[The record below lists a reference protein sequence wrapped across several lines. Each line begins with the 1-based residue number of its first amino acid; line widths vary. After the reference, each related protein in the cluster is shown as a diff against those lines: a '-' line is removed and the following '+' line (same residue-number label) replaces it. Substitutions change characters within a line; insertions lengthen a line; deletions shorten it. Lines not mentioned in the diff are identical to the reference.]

1 MPVHHCLLTPRYAV
15 AMVLGQGQQWTS
27 ASFPDILVTTTIVAT
42 PAAGAGDTMG
52 LLVSGLLNVEEAT
65 ATE

>member
-1 MPVHHCLLTPRYAV
+1 MPVHHCLLTPRSAV

-42 PAAGAGDTMG
+42 PAAGAGGTMG